1 MQRLSCFNGIF
12 EDTHIQFVSMK
23 IGILCHPTYGGSG
36 AIAAELGKALAARGH
51 TVHFF
56 SQSLPF
62 RLGTFS
68 RNIFYHEVEVMH
80 YPLFEC
86 SFYSLALASK
96 IAQVAKFEHLDI
108 VHAHY
113 AIPHALSAMLA
124 RQMLEDTCSRSKC
137 FKLATTLHGTD
148 ITVVGADRGMK
159 DVVRLAINKSD
170 GVTAVSRYLKDE
182 TVRMFSPSREVTVIS
197 NFVDTSYFYRSP
209 KAEMREQLGL
219 GNEKI
224 VIHISNFRPVKCIGD
239 IIRVFYGV
247 SRQINATLLLVG
259 DGPERSGAELQVREL
274 GIADRVRFLGKLDD
288 IVPLLSMADL
298 MLMPSNAESF
308 GLAAL
313 EGMACGVPVVATMA
327 GGFSEFI
334 VPGEHGYLLPPG
346 DIDAM
351 TEKAMLLLTDSDH
364 WLQCS
369 AACIKQAKRYETA
382 LLVEEYEE
390 YYLRLIE
397 S

>member
-1 MQRLSCFNGIF
+1 
-12 EDTHIQFVSMK
+12 MK
-23 IGILCHPTYGGSG
+23 IGIICHPTYGGSG
-36 AIAAELGKALAARGH
+36 AVAAELGKALAERGH

-62 RLGTFS
+62 RLGAFS

-96 IAQVAKFEHLDI
+96 IAQVARFEKLDI

-113 AIPHALSAMLA
+113 AIPHALSAMVA
-124 RQMLEDTCSRSKC
+124 RQMLEDECGSSRC

-148 ITVVGADRGMK
+148 ITVVGADRGMQ

-170 GVTAVSRYLKDE
+170 GVTAVSGYLRDE
-182 TVRMFSPSREVTVIS
+182 TVRMFSPKREVTVIS
-197 NFVDTSYFYRSP
+197 NFVDTSFFFRSP
-209 KAEMREQLGL
+209 KEEIREQLGL
-219 GNEKI
+219 GNGKI

-247 SRQINATLLLVG
+247 SRQIDATLLLVG
-259 DGPERSGAELQVREL
+259 DGPERTAAEIQVRQL
-274 GIADRVRFLGKLDD
+274 GIVDRVRFLGKLDD

-313 EGMACGVPVVATMA
+313 EAMACGVPVVATMA
-327 GGFSEFI
+327 GGFPEFI
-334 VPGEHGYLLPPG
+334 VPGKHGYLLSPG
-346 DIDAM
+346 DIKGM
-351 TEKAMLLLTDSDH
+351 TEKALLLLSDH
-364 WLQCS
+364 AHWLECS
-369 AACIKQAKRYETA
+369 EACVLQAKRYETA
-382 LLVEEYEE
+382 LLVEQYEL
-390 YYLRLIE
+390 YYRKLIE
-397 S
+397 EG